1 MKVLRGLIFNNLG
14 LKGIS
19 LGLALL
25 VWFQVAGQQT
35 FQQKLSLPIQFVNI
49 PPQTEISNDYE
60 KQVEVVIRSGRSTPS
75 SVDED
80 LAVVIDLR
88 DATPGPEKLYSLSEE
103 NIQDKPSGVEI
114 VSITPNRIRLWLEN
128 TVQKSIEVVPELEGE
143 LAEGFEVTKVQ
154 APPVVISGPQSRVEK
169 VSEAQT
175 EPISIEGLSST
186 LVRNASVDIDDLALR
201 IDSATVA
208 VVVTIEEKRQEV
220 RVRRILIELLPE
232 NVEASLMTRR
242 ADLVGTVP
250 LSFEG
255 DLTATDFRATVNV
268 EALEPRQESYEVIPK
283 ITVSEQY
290 AGIFRLESVL
300 PESVKVRR
308 IR

>member
-1 MKVLRGLIFNNLG
+1 MKILRELVFNNLG

-25 VWFQVAGQQT
+25 VWSQVATQQT
-35 FQQKLSLPIQFVNI
+35 FQLALTRPVQFVNML
-49 PPQTEISNDYE
+49 PQTEISNDYE
-60 KQVEVVIRSGRSTPS
+60 KQVEVVIRSRSSNPTS
-75 SVDED
+75 GDED

-88 DATPGPEKLYSLSEE
+88 DAIPGPERWFSLGEE
-103 NIQDKPSGVEI
+103 NIEDKPSGVEI

-128 TVQKSIEVVPELEGE
+128 TVRKSIEVVPELEGE
-143 LAEGFEVTKVQ
+143 LAEGFEVTKVR

-186 LVRNASVDIDDLALR
+186 LVRNVSVDIDDLALR
-201 IDSATVA
+201 MDPARVN

-220 RVRRILIELLPE
+220 RVRRVLIELLPE
-232 NVEASLMTRR
+232 NIEASLMTRR
-242 ADLVGTVP
+242 ADLMGTVP

-255 DLTATDFRATVNV
+255 ELTAVDFRATVNV
-268 EALEPRQESYEVIPK
+268 EALEPRQESYEVTLQV
-283 ITVSEQY
+283 TVSEQY
-290 AGIFRLESVL
+290 AGIFRLESVT
-300 PESVKVRR
+300 PENVKVRR

>member
-1 MKVLRGLIFNNLG
+1 MKILRGLVFNNLG

-25 VWFQVAGQQT
+25 VWFQVAGQET
-35 FQQKLSLPIQFVNI
+35 FQQQLSLPVQFVNI

-60 KQVEVVIRSGRSTPS
+60 KQVEVVIRSSRSAPS
-75 SVDED
+75 SAVED
-80 LAVVIDLR
+80 LVVVIDLR
-88 DATPGPEKLYSLSEE
+88 DASPGPERLYSLGEE
-103 NIQDKPSGVEI
+103 NIEDKPSGVEI

-128 TVQKSIEVVPELEGE
+128 TVQKNIEVVPEVEGE
-143 LAEGFEVTKVQ
+143 PAEGFEVTRVQ
-154 APPVVISGPQSRVEK
+154 APPVLISGPQSRVEK
-169 VSEAQT
+169 VTEAKT
-175 EPISIEGLSST
+175 ELISIEGQSST
-186 LVRNASVDIDDLALR
+186 LVLNASVDIDDLALR
-201 IDSATVA
+201 MDPGAVA

-220 RVRRILIELLPE
+220 RVRRVLIELLPE
-232 NVEASLMTRR
+232 NIEASLMTRR

-255 DLTATDFRATVNV
+255 ELTATDFQATVNV
-268 EALEPRQESYEVIPK
+268 EALEPRQESYEVFPEV
-283 ITVSEQY
+283 TVSEQY
-290 AGIFRLESVL
+290 TGIFRLESVT

>member
-1 MKVLRGLIFNNLG
+1 MKILRGLVFNNLG

-35 FQQKLSLPIQFVNI
+35 FQQKLTLPVQFVNI

-60 KQVEVVIRSGRSTPS
+60 KQVEVVIRSGRNTPS
-75 SVDED
+75 SGDED

-88 DATPGPEKLYSLSEE
+88 DATPGPERLFSLGEE
-103 NIQDKPSGVEI
+103 NIEDRPSGVEI

-175 EPISIEGLSST
+175 ETISVEGLSST
-186 LVRNASVDIDDLALR
+186 LVRKVSVDIADLALR
-201 IDSATVA
+201 MDPATVS
-208 VVVTIEEKRQEV
+208 VVVTIEERRQEV
-220 RVRRILIELLPE
+220 QVRRVLIELLPE
-232 NVEASLMTRR
+232 NIEASLMTRR

-255 DLTATDFRATVNV
+255 DLTAADFRATVNV
-268 EALEPRQESYEVIPK
+268 EALEPRQESYEVTPQ

-290 AGIFRLESVL
+290 AGIFRLESVT
-300 PESVKVRR
+300 PENVKVRR